1 MNSPSGSGF
10 ASGSGF
16 KLDVTVKFV
25 GVTAEI
31 DMHGGINIYLFK
43 GW

>member
-1 MNSPSGSGF
+1 MNSPSW
-10 ASGSGF
+10 SGF

-25 GVTAEI
+25 GAVPAEI
-31 DMHGGINIYLFK
+31 DIVEWDQHLFIE